1 MMERDIDTGIG
12 KHVRILPDGSL
23 KYQEAGKFIIHTAKP
38 NARIDRNYLLEQ
50 VLERRDTTS

>member
-1 MMERDIDTGIG
+1 MERDIDTGIG